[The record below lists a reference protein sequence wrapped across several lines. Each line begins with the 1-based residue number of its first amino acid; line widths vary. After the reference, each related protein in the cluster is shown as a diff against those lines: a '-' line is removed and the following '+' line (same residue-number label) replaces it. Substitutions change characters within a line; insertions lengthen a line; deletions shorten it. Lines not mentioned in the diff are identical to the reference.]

1 MTVKIPSSQHPRV
14 VIIGAGFGGLE
25 LAKKLRNKPFQVILL
40 DKNNYHNFQPLL
52 YQVATGGL
60 EPDSI
65 AYPIRKVFQGVKN
78 ISFRMAEVQNIDSES
93 NCIQTNIGSLE
104 YDHLVIAT
112 GSKANYFNFDSIS
125 DQFMPL
131 KSVPDALNLRSYILQ
146 NFEEAIAT
154 NGEELPELINFA
166 IVGAGPTGVELAG
179 ALGEMKK
186 YIFPKD
192 YPELDLSRMRI
203 MLFEA
208 GDRVLPAMSAEA
220 SAKAEKYIRQFEV
233 EVYLNTPVSAYSGSE
248 LKTDTGD
255 VYRTDTIIWTAGV
268 QGAHPEGLDPK
279 SIAKGNRILVD
290 NFNQVQGYKNI
301 YAIGDIAAMI
311 SDDFPKGH
319 PMVAPVAIQQAQNL
333 AKNLLSRKADKNP
346 TEFKYQDKGSMATIG
361 RNRAVVDL
369 PGFKFQGFFAWW
381 VWMFV
386 HIISLIGFRNK
397 LATLW
402 GWAYNYFTYD
412 RAMRLII
419 RPYKRRKHDP
429 QTEKE
434 ETAVEA

>member
-1 MTVKIPSSQHPRV
+1 MTVRLPNSKNPRV
-14 VIIGAGFGGLE
+14 VIIGAGFGGME
-25 LAKKLRNKPFQVILL
+25 LAKKLRNSPFQVILL

-65 AYPIRKVFQGVKN
+65 AYPIRKVFRGVKN
-78 ISFRMAEVQNIDSES
+78 VSFRMAEVQHIDAADK
-93 NCIQTNIGSLE
+93 CLHTNIGKIS
-104 YDHLVIAT
+104 YDYLVIAS
-112 GSKANYFNFDSIS
+112 GSKTNYFNFESIS

-131 KSVPDALNLRSYILQ
+131 KSVPDALNLRSFILQ
-146 NFEEAIAT
+146 NFEEAISSVDSDDR
-154 NGEELPELINFA
+154 EELINIA

-203 MLFEA
+203 LLFEA
-208 GDRVLPAMSAEA
+208 ADRVLGVMSEEA
-220 SAKAEKYIRQFEV
+220 SKKAEEYVRQFEV
-233 EVYLNTPVSAYSGSE
+233 EIYLNTVVSEYADSILTTKDGQ
-248 LKTDTGD
+248 TF
-255 VYRTDTIIWTAGV
+255 RTDTIIWTAGV
-268 QGAHPEGLDPK
+268 QGNQPKGLDPK
-279 SIAKGNRILVD
+279 SLAKGNRILV
-290 NFNQVQGYKNI
+290 NSFNQVSGYADI
-301 YAIGDIAAMI
+301 FAIGDIGAMI
-311 SDDFPKGH
+311 SEATPKGH
-319 PMVAPVAIQQAQNL
+319 PMVAPVAMQQADLL
-333 AKNLLSRKADKNP
+333 AKNLVLLEAKKP
-346 TEFKYQDKGSMATIG
+346 LKEFVYKDKGSMATIG

-369 PGFKFQGFFAWW
+369 PNFKFQGFFAWW

-402 GWAYNYFTYD
+402 GWAYNYLTYD

-419 RPYKRRKHDP
+419 RPYKK
-429 QTEKE
+429 QEFIKME
-434 ETAVEA
+434 EEGNPN